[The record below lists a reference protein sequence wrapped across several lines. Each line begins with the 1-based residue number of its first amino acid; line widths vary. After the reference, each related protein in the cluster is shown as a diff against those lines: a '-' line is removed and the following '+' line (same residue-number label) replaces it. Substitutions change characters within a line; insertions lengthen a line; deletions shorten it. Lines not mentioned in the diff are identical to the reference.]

1 MKEFFDSVI
10 RTPGMLF
17 MSLMVVGFTLNAGV
31 QYINATGLE
40 GPNLLAAGCLILG
53 QVAVAVVHQLRRI
66 GQKIPLTLL

>member
-1 MKEFFDSVI
+1 
-10 RTPGMLF
+10 LF